1 MIGDDFL
8 NINDEEEFSNLIS
21 ECEDAYE
28 SGTLENLKFTEEE
41 FEFLINHFI
50 DEVDDD
56 IVYILTKMA
65 YTQHPYSTDLIIR
78 YADVLI
84 VNRELERALDILNNQ
99 MDLDSGNSDIHFLLG
114 RIYIKLG
121 DDQKA
126 TEYVQRALSLTVN
139 EKTEMLLTASQ
150 DYIDMGKFD
159 FAISLLERALKNSPD
174 NLEIINDL
182 AFCYERKDYLPKSL
196 EFYEKYLDKDPFND
210 NVWFNIGTIYARDL
224 NLNKAV
230 EAFDYAIA
238 LNPYNSSVLYNKAIL
253 LINTGRYDE
262 GIEVFTEFLKM
273 EPDNIF
279 ALIGIADAYLG
290 KDRLDDAMKFFMMAL
305 VTSDE
310 SIDANTGV
318 AYIHLLKQDDQS
330 ALPYL
335 RKVIGLEG
343 ADYLF
348 LLAELLKTY
357 KRTKEPEFLV
367 YYLTAL
373 YHTQES
379 ELFLVYL
386 ELLVAYGEVW
396 LARLFELI
404 PSLKKDDKVTGQIA
418 KSRKK

>member
-21 ECEDAYE
+21 ECEEAFE
-28 SGTLENLKFTEEE
+28 NGTLENLKFTEEE

-56 IVYILTKMA
+56 IVYVMTKMA

-84 VNRELERALDILNNQ
+84 VNRELERAMDILNNQ

-126 TEYVQRALSLTVN
+126 SEYVQRALSLTVN

-159 FAISLLERALKNSPD
+159 FAISLLEGALKNSPD

-182 AFCYERKDYLPKSL
+182 AFCYERKDNLPKSL
-196 EFYEKYLDKDPFND
+196 EFYEKYLDNDPFND

-224 NLNKAV
+224 NINKAV

-318 AYIHLLKQDDQS
+318 AYIHLLKQEEQP

>member
-8 NINDEEEFSNLIS
+8 NINEEEEFSNLIS
-21 ECEDAYE
+21 ECEEAFE
-28 SGTLENLKFTEEE
+28 NGTLENLKFTEEE

-56 IVYILTKMA
+56 IVYVMTKMA
-65 YTQHPYSTDLIIR
+65 YNQHPYSTDLIIR

-84 VNRELERALDILNNQ
+84 VNRELERAMDILNNQ

-159 FAISLLERALKNSPD
+159 FAISLLEGALKNSPD

-182 AFCYERKDYLPKSL
+182 AFCYERKDNLQKSL
-196 EFYEKYLDKDPFND
+196 EFYEKYLDNDPFND

-224 NLNKAV
+224 NINKAV

-318 AYIHLLKQDDQS
+318 AYIHLLKQEEQP

>member
-8 NINDEEEFSNLIS
+8 NINEEEEFSNLIS
-21 ECEDAYE
+21 ECEEAFE
-28 SGTLENLKFTEEE
+28 NGTLENLKFTEEE

-56 IVYILTKMA
+56 IVYVMTKMA

-84 VNRELERALDILNNQ
+84 VNRELERAMDILNNQ

-126 TEYVQRALSLTVN
+126 SEYVQRALSLTVN

-159 FAISLLERALKNSPD
+159 FAISLLEGALKNSPD

-182 AFCYERKDYLPKSL
+182 AFCYERKDNLPKSL
-196 EFYEKYLDKDPFND
+196 EFYEKYLDNDPFND

-224 NLNKAV
+224 NINKAV

-318 AYIHLLKQDDQS
+318 AYIHLLKQEEQP

>member
-21 ECEDAYE
+21 ECEEAFE
-28 SGTLENLKFTEEE
+28 NGTLENLKFTEEE

-56 IVYILTKMA
+56 IVYVMTKMA

-84 VNRELERALDILNNQ
+84 VNRELERAMDILNNQ

-126 TEYVQRALSLTVN
+126 SEYVQRALSLTVN

-159 FAISLLERALKNSPD
+159 FAISLLEGALKNSPD

-182 AFCYERKDYLPKSL
+182 AFCYERKDNLPKSL
-196 EFYEKYLDKDPFND
+196 EFYEKYLDNDPFND

-224 NLNKAV
+224 NINKAV

-253 LINTGRYDE
+253 LIKTGRYVE

-318 AYIHLLKQDDQS
+318 AYIHLLKQEEQP

>member
-1 MIGDDFL
+1 MATT
-8 NINDEEEFSNLIS
+8 LI
-21 ECEDAYE
+21 YY
-28 SGTLENLKFTEEE
+28 K
-41 FEFLINHFI
+41 
-50 DEVDDD
+50 
-56 IVYILTKMA
+56 
-65 YTQHPYSTDLIIR
+65 
-78 YADVLI
+78 
-84 VNRELERALDILNNQ
+84 
-99 MDLDSGNSDIHFLLG
+99 GNG
-114 RIYIKLG
+114 
-121 DDQKA
+121 
-126 TEYVQRALSLTVN
+126 
-139 EKTEMLLTASQ
+139 
-150 DYIDMGKFD
+150 
-159 FAISLLERALKNSPD
+159 
-174 NLEIINDL
+174 EIINDL
-182 AFCYERKDYLPKSL
+182 AFCFERKDNLSRSL

-230 EAFDYAIA
+230 EAFDFAIA

-262 GIEVFTEFLKM
+262 GIAVFTEFLKM

-305 VTSDE
+305 INSDE

-318 AYIHLLKQDDQS
+318 AYIHMLKHEDQA

-367 YYLTAL
+367 YYLNLCNL
-373 YHTQES
+373 YSYYGNFQEK
-379 ELFLVYL
+379 EKFLFLHFL
-386 ELLVAYGEVW
+386 
-396 LARLFELI
+396 
-404 PSLKKDDKVTGQIA
+404 PK
-418 KSRKK
+418 